1 MPAFSLLRAPTGLP
15 ACLRRTQNAPLP
27 IDPYESSLK
36 LRWDALASLHYP
48 RKRVRP
54 VSCYAL
60 FQGWLLLS
68 QPPGCLDT
76 LTSFPTEHP
85 LGDLSCESGLF
96 PSRR

>member
-1 MPAFSLLRAPTGLP
+1 MFLATHAGILTPARSNMPSSTPSPHAERSPTNILK
-15 ACLRRTQNAPLP
+15 
-27 IDPYESSLK
+27 DSLK

-76 LTSFPTEHP
+76 LTSFPT
-85 LGDLSCESGLF
+85 
-96 PSRR
+96 